1 MHPQDLANRTWGSKN
16 ARPASAAHLVK
27 LYTNFGYIVR
37 PWPSP
42 PVSKPFVHTSP
53 GISVSVPHMGPGFA
67 CFRNSQVKWVLLAN
81 VSQVH
86 MEDCCSAPPKTFPR
100 TWRVWFGQ
108 LKRTTLENVSAES
121 MLAESMLAIL
131 NPLLVFQTFKGLKEE
146 WMCLYLYIKYINAY
160 SYYIWESP
168 P

>member
-1 MHPQDLANRTWGSKN
+1 MHPRDLASRGWGSKN
-16 ARPASAAHLVK
+16 ARPASATHLVK
-27 LYTNFGYIVR
+27 LYTNFGYIVG

-42 PVSKPFVHTSP
+42 PVSKPLAHTSP

-86 MEDCCSAPPKTFPR
+86 VEDCCSASDISSNLTGLIW
-100 TWRVWFGQ
+100 TVETDYFG
-108 LKRTTLENVSAES
+108 KWSAES
-121 MLAESMLAIL
+121 MLAESMLAAL

-146 WMCLYLYIKYINAY
+146 WMCLYLYIIYINAY